1 MQPRDKQPS
10 IQSPARAAAILMLLL
25 TGIYLV
31 WELAF
36 NARLL
41 DVVGE
46 VGDFKQVEALEV
58 WGRLISGLALALVYL
73 GYRLNKEAARGL
85 APHQLG
91 WRWIMIIVIGIT
103 LMAMMFFGQKWLI
116 NQLVDS
122 SSAESRRRAAV
133 LVPMTALVK
142 AGRVEFPSL
151 NLSAQDYTTPQG
163 KTFLATLPLQTMSH
177 PDLFPRLE
185 EVGVD
190 RLFGAFAQ
198 NTRGSSDEFLKVYRQ
213 SVEALEKSY
222 HGAYTDATKAYQRA
236 VGPDAKARKEQAWS
250 DYKNR
255 LRNERRGLHPGNV
268 PRMYWGRVRN
278 DVIAS
283 GVPVPRNWNPSD
295 RATFNAT
302 VGKAVR
308 ERALS
313 EFRNK
318 SSALVAP
325 FGSLDPGLSL
335 NEFLLSPGILASWQS
350 QLKLPNSIKPAL
362 RMDAT
367 RFETAVYEPAID
379 ADVRQLIRTN
389 YADVRDY
396 EKNGRQFTAGEQAYR
411 SLIVPPVAL
420 VFSLLG
426 AVTHIFKIMIF
437 ALKVVRR
444 VGPAAYWGSLTGFFF
459 LIGLIPLMATNNI
472 TEQKLFQDLQGYTKE
487 QLTGGFVVAAGVR
500 WATQFQ
506 PYFYPV
512 NEFARTRI
520 LPSPKFD
527 TKLAPL

>member
-1 MQPRDKQPS
+1 
-10 IQSPARAAAILMLLL
+10 MLLL
-25 TGIYLV
+25 TGVYLV

-41 DVVGE
+41 DVIGE
-46 VGDFKQVEALEV
+46 VGDFQQVEALEV
-58 WGRLISGLALALVYL
+58 WGRLISGTALALVYV
-73 GYRLNKEAARGL
+73 GYRLNKWAALGR

-91 WRWIMIIVIGIT
+91 WRWIQIIVVGIT

-116 NQLVDS
+116 DQLVES

-151 NLSAQDYTTPQG
+151 KLTSEDYSSPQG

-177 PDLFPRLE
+177 PELFPRLE

-198 NTRGSSDEFLKVYRQ
+198 NARGSSDEFFEVYRK
-213 SVEALEKSY
+213 SVEALEESY
-222 HGAYTDATKAYQRA
+222 RGAYTDATRAYQKA
-236 VGPDAKARKEQAWS
+236 VGPDAKAHKEQAWT

-255 LRNERRGLHPGNV
+255 LRNNNRRLHPGNV
-268 PRMYWGRVRN
+268 PRMHWDRVRN

-295 RATFNAT
+295 RATFNAA

-313 EFRNK
+313 EFRSK

-325 FGSLDPGLSL
+325 FGYLDPELSL
-335 NEFLLSPGILASWQS
+335 NEFLLSRGILASWQS
-350 QLKLPNSIKPAL
+350 QLRLPRNIKPAL
-362 RMDAT
+362 SMDAT
-367 RFETAVYEPAID
+367 RFEKAVYEPAIEE
-379 ADVRQLIRTN
+379 DVRQLIRTN

-396 EKNGRQFTAGEQAYR
+396 ERNGRQFSAGEQAYR

-426 AVTHIFKIMIF
+426 AVTHIFKILIF
-437 ALKVVRR
+437 AVKVVRP
-444 VGPAAYWGSLTGFFF
+444 VSPAAYWGSLTGFFF
-459 LIGLIPLMATNNI
+459 LIGLIPLMATNNV

-487 QLTGGFVVAAGVR
+487 QLTAGFVVAAGVR

-512 NEFARTRI
+512 NEFARTKI

-527 TKLAPL
+527 KRLSLPSAQNQSQ